1 MVQILSTSAR
11 IMVGAAFAVC
21 LAMTTAEAQQPQ
33 PLRIRGV
40 IENVDGPLLTIK
52 ARDGAERK
60 VRMTDNVTV
69 TGITKAAL
77 TDIKSG
83 DYIGVT
89 GMPQADGTQKA
100 IAIHIFPEAM
110 RGTGEGTRP
119 WDLKPNSSMTNATVD
134 QKVAAKDGET
144 LTVKYKDGEKKV
156 IVAPDTPI
164 VTFVPGNKAELK
176 PGAQVIIMGADK
188 KPDGTFEAARVNVG
202 RDGLT
207 PPM

>member
-1 MVQILSTSAR
+1 MVHLISTSAR
-11 IMVGAAFAVC
+11 MLAGAA
-21 LAMTTAEAQQPQ
+21 LAASLTLSSASAQQPQ
-33 PLRIRGV
+33 PLRIRGT
-40 IENVDGPLLTIK
+40 IESVDGAMLTIK

-60 VRMTDNVTV
+60 VRLSDKATV

-89 GMPQADGTQKA
+89 GMPQGDGTQKA

-134 QKVAAKDGET
+134 QKVEAKDGQM

-156 IVAPDTPI
+156 TVTPDTPI
-164 VTFVPGNKAELK
+164 VTFVPGSKDELK

-188 KPDGTFEAARVNVG
+188 KSDGTFETARVNVG

>member
-1 MVQILSTSAR
+1 MVHLISTSAR
-11 IMVGAAFAVC
+11 MLAGAA
-21 LAMTTAEAQQPQ
+21 LAATLTLSSASAQQPQ
-33 PLRIRGV
+33 PLRIRGT
-40 IENVDGPLLTIK
+40 IESVDGAMLTIK

-60 VRMTDNVTV
+60 VRLSDKATV

-119 WDLKPNSSMTNATVD
+119 WDLRPNSSMTNATVD
-134 QKVAAKDGET
+134 QKVEAKDGQM

-156 IVAPDTPI
+156 TVAPDTPI
-164 VTFVPGNKAELK
+164 VTFVPGSKDELK

-188 KPDGTFEAARVNVG
+188 KSDGTFETARVNVG